1 MNAKSRL
8 LVLPAILAMA
18 VGSLFADTKPALVVQ
33 VVTTED
39 QDAYVA
45 AITKINGLIKDKS
58 GLERLRHVWIGDFA
72 GDNSHGVFVVSQFA
86 SAAAAAQLKEK
97 LKDDADIKAILAQL
111 KSTRH
116 LGPSYLYKG
125 VRNDGVYD
133 GGAIFNTSIVC
144 SDEDAYVKALDSLKA
159 IFDANGF
166 KDARLNLWR
175 ITAGRTTSTH
185 LVVIAFPSEIR
196 VAELLDALAD
206 KALLKDW
213 YVSAAKIRTTVHN
226 GTYHE
231 ITK

>member
-1 MNAKSRL
+1 MKARLRL

-18 VGSLFADTKPALVVQ
+18 VGSLFADTKPAMVVQ
-33 VVTTED
+33 VVSTED

-45 AITKINGLIKDKS
+45 LITKANALLKDKT
-58 GLERLRHVWIGDFA
+58 GLEHLRHVWVGDFA
-72 GDNSHGVFVVSQFA
+72 GDNSHGVFAVSQFA
-86 SAAAAAQLKEK
+86 SAAAAAQMQEK
-97 LKDDADIKAILAQL
+97 LKDDPESKALMTQF
-111 KSTRH
+111 KSIRH
-116 LGPSYLYKG
+116 LGPSYLYKA
-125 VRNDGVYD
+125 VRNDGGYD
-133 GGAIFNTSIVC
+133 GGAVFNTSIVC
-144 SDEDAYVKALDSLKA
+144 TDEDAYVKALDGLKA

-166 KDARLNLWR
+166 KDAKVNLWR

-185 LVVIAFPSEIR
+185 LVVIALPSETR

-213 YVSAAKIRTTVHN
+213 YVTAAKLRTTVHN